1 LSILRTPSGTKDVLP
16 TEAAELRLIEDAA
29 TTIFRE
35 FGYGEVRTPTLEH
48 EEVMALSHEA
58 SLLTGF
64 RLLDERGQ
72 LLLLRPDLTAPIARL
87 VGSRFGGQVGP
98 HRVFSVSK
106 IFRRIPEQRG
116 LEAEFR
122 QAGIELLGSEGASA
136 DAEVIAVACRVLER
150 AGLREY
156 RVGLGQL
163 AFFLELLT
171 ALVPVVED
179 REALTRELVGKDFV
193 GFRLLAEALDLSTQ
207 DRQSILAVP
216 ELRGG
221 AEVLSEA
228 REHVRSQAMQDAL
241 DRLVEVQRAV
251 AIYGYAERLLF
262 DFGIFR
268 NLAYYT
274 GLVFEVYAPELGATL
289 GGGGRYDNLLERF
302 GRAMPAVGFGLA
314 LDRVHAA
321 LVSQSAELSRRVPM
335 TLLVGGLDR
344 HVELAE
350 ELRAAG
356 LHVFSLAEN
365 SAPAEVQLLA
375 RQKEADFLLEP
386 ADASGAEWW
395 LVDLHAGLRERHS
408 GRALLARL
416 RDPGALGSS
425 GSDK

>member
-1 LSILRTPSGTKDVLP
+1 MSILRTPPGTKDVLP

-29 TTIFRE
+29 TNVFRE

-122 QAGIELLGSEGASA
+122 QAGIELLGLGGASA
-136 DAEVIAVACRVLER
+136 DAEIIAVACRALER

-163 AFFLELLT
+163 AFFLELLA
-171 ALVPVVED
+171 ALVPAAED
-179 REALTRELVGKDFV
+179 REALTRELVDKDFV
-193 GFRLLAEALDLSTQ
+193 GFRLRAEALALSAG
-207 DRQSILAVP
+207 DRHSILAVP

-221 AEVLSEA
+221 PEVLDAA
-228 REHVRSQAMQDAL
+228 REHVRSPAMQDAL

-274 GLVFEVYAPELGATL
+274 GLVFEVYVPELGATL

-321 LVSQSAELSRRVPM
+321 LISQSAGLSRPVPM

-344 HVELAE
+344 YVELAE
-350 ELRAAG
+350 ELRAVG
-356 LHVFSLAEN
+356 LHVFSLAEKT
-365 SAPAEVQLLA
+365 APAEVLLLA
-375 RQKEADFLLEP
+375 QQKEADFLLEP
-386 ADASGAEWW
+386 AEASGSEWW
-395 LVDLHAGLRERHS
+395 LVDLPGGPRERHA

-416 RDPGALGSS
+416 RDLAARGPS
-425 GSDK
+425 GRDR